1 MHLFRTLNG
10 MQEKNLEMENAM
22 VPGGPSRNNGGLRVA
37 AVVML
42 GLMAGMPPGFAQ
54 QSSTQ
59 AAPQP
64 GDKVLN
70 GLPPEPVPV
79 PTQPLFLRPS
89 SRDYSKPYA
98 GMLGNPF
105 KVYSPTQIPSSS
117 FSNSVRLSDLVKDGK
132 IYLSLSDALALALEN
147 NYDIAIARYDL
158 DIADTDILRAKAG
171 GPSGL
176 LGAPSGLV
184 QGTLSGGSSTL
195 ATGGGPGGTS
205 VGSGGAGSGTAG
217 LSLTT
222 NGAGPSPEAFDP
234 VGTATLQYDRSTS
247 PETNFF
253 TGGTAVTKT
262 YNFTY
267 NQGFAPGTSFTIA
280 FNNQDQTNTNFV
292 AVLQPASQFKFQGS
306 LRRST
311 CLQGRGIWVNHRF
324 IYQAI
329 NDRRITDSSF
339 RQQLLYTV
347 NQVENIYWNLVSAY
361 EDLQAKERALEQSK
375 KVAADDRKQLE
386 IGTMA
391 PLDVVT
397 ADSSVAADQQ
407 ALISSQS
414 ALNYQQQIIKQA
426 IARNLNDPA
435 LNAAAVIPTDRVSLD
450 ELPEEKQPTEDL
462 VQEAFK
468 QRPELEQALLTLKND
483 EITVKGSKNALLP
496 TADVF
501 AYSPDR
507 AWLEHP
513 TRTARLSSARQ
524 RRRPRQPT
532 GYGTAIQNTFNN
544 SSPDKGFGLT
554 LNIPIR
560 NRVAQSQ
567 HERSLMEYRQAQLRL
582 EQLYTQIRMQIT
594 NAQFALTNDRAAVL
608 AAEASQK
615 FNAQSLDA
623 EQKKLHLGAST
634 TALVLQQ
641 SRNLAIAENSLTS
654 ARANY
659 AQARASLYQ
668 LLATTLQH
676 YGIDLQDSAT
686 GVVKQ
691 APVVP
696 GLEPAKDNKQP
707 TVPTPQEQK
716 NQEQQIQQQIS
727 SRTYTQAAA
736 VEAHRSKAKG
746 PALIDASA
754 GLFYVWIADEDRRL
768 SFGDEVEQVEELRE
782 ADGCRLR
789 AAN

>member
-1 MHLFRTLNG
+1 MHLYRNLDGTLERSKQMAHSAEEQG
-10 MQEKNLEMENAM
+10 
-22 VPGGPSRNNGGLRVA
+22 SRRQDKGRLRAA
-37 AVVML
+37 AVVLL
-42 GLMAGMPPGFAQ
+42 GLMTGVPSGFAQ
-54 QSSTQ
+54 Q
-59 AAPQP
+59 AAPKP
-64 GDKVLN
+64 NDKVLSD
-70 GLPPEPVPV
+70 LPTEPVPT
-79 PTQPLFLRPS
+79 PTSPLYLRPTA
-89 SRDYSKPYA
+89 RDFSKPYA
-98 GMLGNPF
+98 PMWGNPF
-105 KVYSPTQIPSSS
+105 KVYGGTSIPKAS
-117 FSNSVRLSDLVKDGK
+117 FTNSVRLSDLVKDGK

-184 QGTLSGGSSTL
+184 TGTLSGASSTL

-205 VGSGGAGSGTAG
+205 VGSGGAGSGTSG

-234 VGTATLQYDRSTS
+234 VGTASLQYDRSTS

-267 NQGFAPGTSFTIA
+267 TQGFAPGTQVAFS

-292 AVLQPASQFKFQGS
+292 AAFSPLLNSSFKLTATQH
-306 LRRST
+306 L
-311 CLQGRGIWVNHRF
+311 LQGRGIWVNHRF

-339 RQQLLYTV
+339 RQQLLYTI
-347 NQVENIYWNLVSAY
+347 NQVENIYWNLVSSY
-361 EDLQAKERALEQSK
+361 EDLQAKERALEQTK

-435 LNAAAVIPTDRVSLD
+435 LTAAAVIPTDRVSLD
-450 ELPEEKQPTEDL
+450 ELPEEKQPTEEL

-483 EITVKGSKNALLP
+483 EITVKGSRNALLP
-496 TADVF
+496 TADLF
-501 AYSPDR
+501 AYLAGSGVAGTPNPNCPV
-507 AWLEHP
+507 EFCPP
-513 TRTARLSSARQ
+513 TTPPTPA
-524 RRRPRQPT
+524 T

-554 LNIPIR
+554 LTIPIR

-623 EQKKLHLGAST
+623 EQKKLNLGAST

-641 SRNLAIAENSLTS
+641 SRNLAIAENSLTA

-676 YGIDLQDSAT
+676 YGISLEDSAA

-696 GLEPAKDNKQP
+696 GLEPAKQTKEP
-707 TVPTPQEQK
+707 TVPTPAEQK
-716 NQEQQIQQQIS
+716 TQEKQIEQQNQQPPPQPKP
-727 SRTYTQAAA
+727 Q
-736 VEAHRSKAKG
+736 
-746 PALIDASA
+746 
-754 GLFYVWIADEDRRL
+754 
-768 SFGDEVEQVEELRE
+768 Q
-782 ADGCRLR
+782 
-789 AAN
+789 